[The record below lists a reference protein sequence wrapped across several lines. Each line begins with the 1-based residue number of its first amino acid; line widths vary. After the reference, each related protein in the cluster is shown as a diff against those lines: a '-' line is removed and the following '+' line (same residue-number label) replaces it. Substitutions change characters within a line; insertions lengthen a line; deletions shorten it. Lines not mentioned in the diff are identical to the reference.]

1 MKKCLTV
8 LSILIIVTSGFVACN
23 NGAIHKMDAPS
34 KFVQE
39 YIIDNSTPLS
49 SLLKNTYELQEL
61 LDYFGQIPPN
71 ENTMYDSTDNG
82 EHLLINNVNSRF
94 PVECVRQ
101 NGDLSYYSVYK
112 VSEGGYFYVF
122 WSRTVDSLRASES
135 KQPLDNAAAYFT
147 VYISTLRNA
156 SDFNS
161 IKPRVS
167 TAEDVAQIDPAFEL
181 SFLMSSGPRSF
192 SLLDDYTVLEVRYKH
207 SSNVTSRKDLLVES
221 VSILQKEAALS
232 ASYLASIS
240 LDDLP

>member
-1 MKKCLTV
+1 
-8 LSILIIVTSGFVACN
+8 
-23 NGAIHKMDAPS
+23 MDVPS

-39 YIIDNSTPLS
+39 YGIDNSTPLS
-49 SLLKNTYELQEL
+49 SMLKNTYELQNF
-61 LDYFGQIPPN
+61 LDYFGQISPN
-71 ENTMYDSTDNG
+71 ENIMYGLTDNG

-122 WSRTVDSLRASES
+122 WSRAVDSLWVAES
-135 KQPLDNAAAYFT
+135 KQPHSNAAAYFT
-147 VYISTLRNA
+147 VYISTLKNA

-192 SLLDDYTVLEVRYKH
+192 SLLDDYTVLEVQYTH
-207 SSNVTSRKDLLVES
+207 SNKVTSRKDLLVES
-221 VSILQKEAALS
+221 VSILQKEVALS